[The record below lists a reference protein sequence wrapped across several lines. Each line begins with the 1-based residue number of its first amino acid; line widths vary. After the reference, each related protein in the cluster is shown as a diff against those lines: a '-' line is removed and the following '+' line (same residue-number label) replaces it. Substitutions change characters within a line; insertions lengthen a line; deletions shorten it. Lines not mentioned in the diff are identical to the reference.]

1 MWAKRKHEELKKNE
15 FLNSCHSGKFVNLH
29 FTDEDEIKCHVQEV
43 HPNEHVSLDVYTC
56 LKVGRRA
63 LGPLLDAKQA
73 ATNFVVSNVK
83 RSSNGVF
90 FLSVFVFRTNQFLRN
105 DILGTSQMLAMA
117 NKIET
122 APIPVC
128 TVQSNSLVTS

>member
-1 MWAKRKHEELKKNE
+1 M
-15 FLNSCHSGKFVNLH
+15 
-29 FTDEDEIKCHVQEV
+29 QEV

-122 APIPVC
+122 AP
-128 TVQSNSLVTS
+128 TNGA

>member
-15 FLNSCHSGKFVNLH
+15 CFNSCHSGKFVDLH
-29 FTDEDEIKCHVQEV
+29 FTDEDEVKCHVQKG

-63 LGPLLDAKQA
+63 LGPLLNAKQA

-90 FLSVFVFRTNQFLRN
+90 FLSVFVFRTNQFLK
-105 DILGTSQMLAMA
+105 IVFLGTSQMPTTT
-117 NKIET
+117 NKIESLT
-122 APIPVC
+122 IH
-128 TVQSNSLVTS
+128 NSI